1 MIIIILILLINQLML
16 PDGVGQQPVDVT
28 IRWVGPKL
36 NVDHPIDAVA
46 PVSGMLATILTY
58 TLFILIPLH

>member
-1 MIIIILILLINQLML
+1 MTIIILILLINQLML

-36 NVDHPIDAVA
+36 NAVA

-58 TLFILIPLH
+58 TLFILIPVH